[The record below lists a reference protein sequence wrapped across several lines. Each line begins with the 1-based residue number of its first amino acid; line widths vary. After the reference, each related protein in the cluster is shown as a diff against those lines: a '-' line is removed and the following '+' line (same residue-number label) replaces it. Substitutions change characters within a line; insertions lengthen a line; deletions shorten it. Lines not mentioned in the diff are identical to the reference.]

1 MEFNKPVSNPMLAGS
16 IQLVKAEDTPEHRNM
31 FISELIKA
39 HFLMPANITPEPEKT
54 EDGRLRLLP
63 ESQIQFPMLENDKGE
78 HFFMAF
84 TSKRE
89 FDKWMEN
96 EDKAAFTL
104 TFADYAG
111 LLFNRNK
118 NGETSSAIG
127 FVINPKGDNILIPK
141 GMVGGIMAAKQM
153 QGGRPVPP
161 KPEQ

>member
-16 IQLVKAEDTPEHRNM
+16 IQLVRAEDTPEHRNM
-31 FISELIKA
+31 FISELTKA
-39 HFLMPANITPEPEKT
+39 HFLIPANITPEPEKT
-54 EDGRLRLLP
+54 EDGKLRLVP
-63 ESQIQFPMLENDKGE
+63 GCQIQFPMLENDKGE

-89 FDKWMEN
+89 LDKWTN
-96 EDKAAFTL
+96 DEDKATFTL

-118 NGETSSAIG
+118 KGETSSAIG

-141 GMVGGIMAAKQM
+141 DMVGGIMAAKQV
-153 QGGRPVPP
+153 QGSKPVPP
-161 KPEQ
+161 QPEQ